1 MDNIEKQFE
10 DAKSKLESIQVPE
23 ELETRLWNSLQSASV
38 KRRKRSASLFLTAA
52 AAIFLL
58 AFITF
63 QYNAFAFYGK
73 KLLGFDVLSSGTL
86 NELNEKGLG
95 HMIEKKTALGNGT
108 IFELN
113 GVMAD
118 DNQLVMFYTLSNP
131 DGMRED
137 YSIYDTNPAR
147 ITGLF
152 TNSHSEYGTSQLNEA
167 GTELKGILSFE
178 PVSPFSKE
186 LTLHFS
192 HLTENGQ
199 VKEEKLTFPYNPNKA
214 MQSIVKQ
221 SINQTLKVDMGT
233 ITFDSIKAT
242 PTMTLMEGKLNV
254 ENFDRVDFA
263 LGGVELRANGKPVPL
278 IGGGSKS
285 SLMGKTFDIRFDALP
300 EKLATLE
307 LVLNEFAGYQ
317 KLNEKIP
324 LDSIENEVIKRK
336 GKELIVKKLSITS
349 QGAEITIATDDDVM
363 LDGVSIASD
372 DKKTPL
378 KTTIRQTST
387 KQENGRLM
395 KERTLIFKTETT
407 PEVLLIEGFH
417 FMKPY
422 NDSIMIPVD

>member
-1 MDNIEKQFE
+1 MDNIEKHFD
-10 DAKSKLESIQVPE
+10 DAKRKMESIQVPE
-23 ELETRLWNSLQSASV
+23 ELETRLRNSLQSAPV
-38 KRRKRSASLFLTAA
+38 KRRKRSASLVLTAA

-58 AFITF
+58 GFITF

-73 KLLGFDVLSSGTL
+73 KLLGFDELCSGTL

-95 HMIEKKTALGNGT
+95 QMIEKKTTLGNGT

-118 DNQLVMFYTLSNP
+118 GNQFVMFYTLSNP
-131 DGMRED
+131 AGMND
-137 YSIYDTNPAR
+137 DSIYEMNPAR

-152 TNSHSEYGTSQLNEA
+152 TNSHSEYGTSQLNET

-192 HLTENGQ
+192 HLTEIGQ
-199 VKEEKLTFPYNPNKA
+199 LKEEKLTFPFNPNKA

-221 SINQTLKVDMGT
+221 PIKQTLNVDKGK
-233 ITFDSIKAT
+233 ITFSSIKAT
-242 PTMTLMEGKLNV
+242 PTMTVIEGKLNV
-254 ENFDRVDFA
+254 DNFDRVDFA
-263 LGGVELRANGKPVPL
+263 LGGIELRANGKPVPL
-278 IGGGSKS
+278 TGGGSKS
-285 SLMGKTFDIRFDALP
+285 SLIGKTFDISYDALP
-300 EKLATLE
+300 EKLETLE
-307 LVLNEFAGYQ
+307 LVLKEFAGYQ
-317 KLNEKIP
+317 QLNEKIT
-324 LDSIENEVIKRK
+324 LASNENEIIKLS
-336 GKELIVKKLSITS
+336 GKELMIKKVSMTS

-372 DKKTPL
+372 DIETPI
-378 KTTIRQTST
+378 KTTIKQTST
-387 KQENGRLM
+387 KQENGRVM
-395 KERTLIFKTETT
+395 KERTLIFETETT

-417 FMKPY
+417 YMKLY